1 MNIPKPI
8 FNIIN
13 PADRAEARLLFLRSS
28 FNLPLPPMMNGGD
41 AGYIAQLRDKETLF
55 IGAYFNSFYDYEF
68 QKITGNNS
76 ISLSLFLQGRAIVR
90 VIRDHPGG
98 RMEVPYE
105 GILETDNPEWF
116 HIDIPLVNTGD
127 PCPGSRLRIELH
139 AAGTKSSGS
148 EVETT
153 LIQAYWGTKESA
165 KREVKLG
172 AVMCTY
178 NNEQLCLDNLKR
190 LLSSGILEKEDINL
204 LLVDNA
210 ASLEDKLPNH
220 DNLHY
225 ASQNNLGGAGGFTRG
240 IMEFTHESLKHLDVS
255 HLLLMDDDI
264 SLEPEMIT
272 RVKRLQEQAQDDCVI
287 GGSMLNLTD
296 PCGLHEMGSFYSRQ
310 RPGSLSTDHKRGAA
324 HTNEVLD
331 SLGRAT
337 EYDYTAWWFCSFS
350 TNAVRE
356 AGLPYPLFIRR
367 DDTEYGE
374 RLRNGGRKIYCAS
387 GVGVWHAPFQGKPIT
402 WMQYFDIRNDHVNF
416 ALTDTLRPWDKEDM
430 ARQIEIDVS
439 NQLMR
444 FDYGRAE
451 LILMAIEDFLEGPN
465 IVKQDPQIVFKKVAA
480 AYNQYK
486 ANPPAGFES
495 LTCSSAKEVSKLSR
509 YVKRLTCN
517 YQYGICIKPKGCF
530 VANDAHTH
538 WKYIPQNANFAVV
551 NHFWGTYQYFEKRP
565 KLCKTLIKRKKSLIK
580 RFLDEHDQVTGSW
593 RSQREELSSV
603 DFWKEYVAPDGYA
616 GK

>member
-1 MNIPKPI
+1 METPQPI
-8 FNIIN
+8 FNLIN
-13 PADRAEARLLFLRSS
+13 PVDRREARPLFIRSS
-28 FNLPLPPMMNGGD
+28 LDQPLPPVNHAD
-41 AGYIAQLRDKETLF
+41 DTGYIAHLRQGETLY
-55 IGAYFNSFYDYEF
+55 IGSYFNSFYDYEY
-68 QKITGNNS
+68 QKITGS
-76 ISLSLFLQGRAIVR
+76 RKVFLSLRIHGRALVR
-90 VIRDHPGG
+90 VVR
-98 RMEVPYE
+98 
-105 GILETDNPEWF
+105 DNPSGRVEIPIEEIVATNKPEWIHF
-116 HIDIPLVNTGD
+116 EIPLKEIQESYA
-127 PCPGSRLRIELH
+127 GSRLRLELH
-139 AAGTKSSGS
+139 AVGSGS
-148 EVETT
+148 STGTGEAT
-153 LIQAYWGTKESA
+153 LLSGYWGTREPA

-178 NNEQLCLDNLKR
+178 NNEELCLDNLKR

-210 ASLEDKLPNH
+210 ANLEDKLPNH

-240 IMEFTHESLKHLDVS
+240 IMEFTHESLNHLDVS

-264 SLEPEMIT
+264 SLEPEMMT
-272 RVKRLQEQAQDDCVI
+272 RVKRLQEHAQDDCVI

-324 HTNEVLD
+324 HTNEVLN

-416 ALTDTLRPWDKEDM
+416 ALTDTVRPWSERDM

-486 ANPPAGFES
+486 ANPPAGFDS
-495 LTCSSAKEVSKLSR
+495 LTCSSAKKVSKLSR

-538 WKYIPQNANFAVV
+538 WKHIPHNANFAVV

-565 KLCKTLIKRKKSLIK
+565 NVCKTLIKRKKSLIK
-580 RFLDEHDQVTGSW
+580 RFLGEHDQVTESW

-603 DFWKEYVAPDGYA
+603 DFWKEYVSS
-616 GK
+616 